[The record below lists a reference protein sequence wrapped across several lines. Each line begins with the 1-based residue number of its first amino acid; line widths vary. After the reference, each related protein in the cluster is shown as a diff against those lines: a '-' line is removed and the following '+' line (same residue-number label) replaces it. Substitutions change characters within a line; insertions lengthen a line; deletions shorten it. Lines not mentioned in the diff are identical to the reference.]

1 MFEAE
6 IELMEAHANGVA
18 ESNPCLK
25 VLRQAVLQQ
34 TEQPDSGKG
43 RVTARSKSHGHVM
56 TQCCVDGAY
65 ASSGRVPYSIHV
77 PVILL
82 PTRKVLS
89 FHDY

>member
-6 IELMEAHANGVA
+6 IELMEAHGNGVA

-43 RVTARSKSHGHVM
+43 RVTARSKSHEHVM
-56 TQCCVDGAY
+56 TQCCVYGAY
-65 ASSGRVPYSIHV
+65 AYGIHV